1 MFTKQLKVLATLAN
15 ADGEISKRE
24 IMLMEK
30 IGRAHGMSLDE
41 IHAAIAS
48 PEKVKDFSDL
58 SVDEKFELLYD
69 IVQLM
74 KIDNKVF
81 NEEILYCQK
90 IAMKLGFSLEAV
102 MEIYP
107 HINTRINLTV
117 PGEKQAIKKR
127 LLKFLNL

>member
-90 IAMKLGFSLEAV
+90 IATKLGFSLEAV

-107 HINTRINLTV
+107 HIN
-117 PGEKQAIKKR
+117 
-127 LLKFLNL
+127 